1 MTRPPHRPPN
11 PHTAAGV
18 ALVAAGLTPEAAAEQ
33 LREQGHQ
40 ISGKTIRRAM
50 ANGAAPPR
58 PEAAREE
65 QPPGRL
71 PTATGVNA
79 LQNGQMPRKQG
90 YSGDAVAATAAH
102 LSPGARRNSRV
113 SAAGSTR
120 PTGTGGD
127 EIPGSTGGDPRASG
141 PGPSLPPAKLADL
154 RDLIGRLPFAQ
165 QDHLVAT
172 LPLERLRREAIARG
186 IAPYH
191 EAASAVASEL
201 RRISL

>member
-1 MTRPPHRPPN
+1 MSRFASVTRPPHRPPN

-18 ALVAAGLTPEAAAEQ
+18 ALVRSGLTPEDAAEQ

-50 ANGAAPPR
+50 ASSAAPPR
-58 PEAAREE
+58 REAARAE
-65 QPPGRL
+65 QPSGRL
-71 PTATGVNA
+71 SSESSTIPT
-79 LQNGQMPRKQG
+79 
-90 YSGDAVAATAAH
+90 
-102 LSPGARRNSRV
+102 RR
-113 SAAGSTR
+113 G
-120 PTGTGGD
+120 PTD
-127 EIPGSTGGDPRASG
+127 GDPRAAG
-141 PGPSLPPAKLADL
+141 LGPSLPPTKLADL

-191 EAASAVASEL
+191 DAAAAVARSL
-201 RRISL
+201 REVRL